1 MVPGRQMR
9 KARPALFGS
18 IAVVVLAGLFVVL
31 RDDEQESTPETQ
43 ASQTSTA
50 PASSEPEPATTQ
62 EPRTTATPVAPPVR
76 PAAIRIFIEGG
87 RPVGGIKRF
96 TVKKGDRIELVVR
109 SDIPETVHLH
119 GYDIERPVAP
129 GKPAQLRFVAEI
141 TGRFELELEESGVGI
156 GDLSV
161 TP

>member
-1 MVPGRQMR
+1 MR
-9 KARPALFGS
+9 KARPALPGL

-31 RDDEQESTPETQ
+31 RDDEQESAAEPSVQ
-43 ASQTSTA
+43 QTTTA
-50 PASSEPEPATTQ
+50 PVSSEPEPATTQ
-62 EPRTTATPVAPPVR
+62 EPTTTTTPPPVR
-76 PAAIRIFIEGG
+76 PAAIRIFVEGG
-87 RPVGGIKRF
+87 RPVGGIERF
-96 TVKKGDRIELVVR
+96 TVKQGDRVALVIR

>member
-1 MVPGRQMR
+1 MR
-9 KARPALFGS
+9 KARPTLLGLL
-18 IAVVVLAGLFVVL
+18 AVVVLAGLFVVL
-31 RDDEQESTPETQ
+31 RDDEQEPAAEPR
-43 ASQTSTA
+43 AAQTTTA
-50 PASSEPEPATTQ
+50 PASSEPESATTQ
-62 EPRTTATPVAPPVR
+62 ASTTTTPPPVAPPVR

-96 TVKKGDRIELVVR
+96 TAKKGDPVELVIR

-129 GKPAQLRFVAEI
+129 GKPAQFRFVAEI
-141 TGRFELELEESGVGI
+141 TGRFELELEVSGVGI

>member
-1 MVPGRQMR
+1 MR
-9 KARPALFGS
+9 KARPALLGLL
-18 IAVVVLAGLFVVL
+18 AVVVLAGLFVVL
-31 RDDEQESTPETQ
+31 RDDEEEPAAEPR
-43 ASQTSTA
+43 AAQTTTA
-50 PASSEPEPATTQ
+50 PASSEPESATTQ
-62 EPRTTATPVAPPVR
+62 ATTTTTPPPVAPPVR

-96 TVKKGDRIELVVR
+96 TAIQGDPVELVIR

-119 GYDIERPVAP
+119 GYDIERAVAP

-141 TGRFELELEESGVGI
+141 TGRFELELEESGVEI

>member
-1 MVPGRQMR
+1 MR
-9 KARPALFGS
+9 KARPALLGLL
-18 IAVVVLAGLFVVL
+18 AVIVLAGLFVVL
-31 RDDEQESTPETQ
+31 RNDEQELAPETS
-43 ASQTSTA
+43 ASQTTTA

-62 EPRTTATPVAPPVR
+62 EFTTTTTPPPVAPPVR

-96 TVKKGDRIELVVR
+96 TAKQGDRVALVVR

-141 TGRFELELEESGVGI
+141 TGRFELELEESGVEI

>member
-1 MVPGRQMR
+1 MR
-9 KARPALFGS
+9 KARPAVLGLL
-18 IAVVVLAGLFVVL
+18 AVLVLTGLFVVL
-31 RDDEQESTPETQ
+31 RDDEQESPPETSAQ
-43 ASQTSTA
+43 QTTTA

-62 EPRTTATPVAPPVR
+62 EPRTTTTPVAPPVR

-96 TVKKGDRIELVVR
+96 TAKQGDRIALVVR

-141 TGRFELELEESGVGI
+141 TGRFELELEESGVEI
-156 GDLSV
+156 GEISV

>member
-1 MVPGRQMR
+1 MR
-9 KARPALFGS
+9 KARPALLGLLAF
-18 IAVVVLAGLFVVL
+18 IVLAGLFVVL
-31 RDDEQESTPETQ
+31 RDDEQELAPETS
-43 ASQTSTA
+43 ASQTTAAPTST
-50 PASSEPEPATTQ
+50 EPGPATTQ
-62 EPRTTATPVAPPVR
+62 EPTTTTTAPVAPPVR

-87 RPVGGIKRF
+87 RPVGGIRRF
-96 TVKKGDRIELVVR
+96 TAKKGDRVALVVR

-129 GKPAQLRFVAEI
+129 GRPAQFRFVAEI
-141 TGRFELELEESGVGI
+141 TGRFELELEQSGVEI